1 MSSTEGSRFLFPRLV
16 FPLLPDG
23 VFAGDS
29 PMELFNDTLAESGVE
44 GALLGADWSSMS
56 VLPSGL
62 MGVLDDGASL
72 ESVFYIQ

>member
-1 MSSTEGSRFLFPRLV
+1 
-16 FPLLPDG
+16 
-23 VFAGDS
+23 
-29 PMELFNDTLAESGVE
+29 MELFNDTLAESGVE